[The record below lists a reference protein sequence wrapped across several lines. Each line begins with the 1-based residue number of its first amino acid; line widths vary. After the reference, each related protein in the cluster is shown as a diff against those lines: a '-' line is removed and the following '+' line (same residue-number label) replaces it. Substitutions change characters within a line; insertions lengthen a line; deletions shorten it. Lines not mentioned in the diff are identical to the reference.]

1 MSMSDWSIFAALR
14 CAIFVSSE
22 STVKWECSERWRPKW
37 HCFSLSGTCK
47 RHTGTLL
54 HTFSSE
60 KTVTIVTHLDRPQR
74 RHQVWAA
81 GECPIGHF
89 GVPLLFLPRCLIS
102 GRPLTLITGSFSLL
116 AASPRASFGPS
127 KRSFESPLVRVPKYP
142 ITYIYIIDGGCI
154 YVSAGSEEAVV
165 VEGAVEWDGNAS
177 VCLAASG
184 TTLLSVHATSA
195 AVSPD
200 AFDHCWL
207 RWECQ
212 PDRHTAAHYPLQW
225 RQRGIFSIQRWPI
238 PLLTHILH

>member
-165 VEGAVEWDGNAS
+165 VEGAVEWDGIG
-177 VCLAASG
+177 V
-184 TTLLSVHATSA
+184 SA
-195 AVSPD
+195 
-200 AFDHCWL
+200 
-207 RWECQ
+207 
-212 PDRHTAAHYPLQW
+212 
-225 RQRGIFSIQRWPI
+225 RQRNNTLECACNICSRVARRLR
-238 PLLTHILH
+238 PLLAPLRVPAGQAHCSALPTPVTATRHL